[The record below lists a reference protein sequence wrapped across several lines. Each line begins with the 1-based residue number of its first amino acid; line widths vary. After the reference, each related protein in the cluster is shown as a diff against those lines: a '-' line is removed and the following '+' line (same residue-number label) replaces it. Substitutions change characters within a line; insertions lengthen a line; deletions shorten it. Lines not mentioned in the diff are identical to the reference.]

1 MMMMLVHLCFTFL
14 VSLSLGS
21 PVTQQYLYTPNFTP
35 VFFFPPLVYSDV
47 SEGDAIAE
55 VVEPDETIN
64 SRTCSEEGGL
74 FQNPVNP
81 KDWYICVAQEDGSL
95 KVLDLSKNELHNLF
109 QAHNWQTQW
118 WANYP
123 DMYPGPQRLYFGLPK
138 LGLY

>member
-14 VSLSLGS
+14 VSMSLGS

-95 KVLDLSKNELHNLF
+95 KVLDLSK
-109 QAHNWQTQW
+109 
-118 WANYP
+118 
-123 DMYPGPQRLYFGLPK
+123 K
-138 LGLY
+138 